1 MGEADSQTT
10 ELLMVRFSEVVFIDD
25 AFLAGLKTTGGSD
38 YNQRAHFVVLGF
50 GRACLF
56 VYGDNFTTLD

>member
-1 MGEADSQTT
+1 MGEVDSQTT

-38 YNQRAHFVVLGF
+38 YNQRAFIL
-50 GRACLF
+50 LF
-56 VYGDNFTTLD
+56 WALAVPASLFMGIILLH